1 MVAKPIDE
9 YNELIRK
16 YYGLIELTDSELNEA
31 IEQLSS
37 AIDNLESIMDYIR
50 AQKVIRD
57 RINCWIK
64 NYGDLYD
71 FNCHQSKC
79 NVIRNEISRL
89 TQMMT
94 SLDYQTL
101 ITLKKVYPCLV
112 QLQNINHQVT
122 TLKRKY
128 DKCIEPTN
136 LD

>member
-1 MVAKPIDE
+1 MMAKPIDE

-16 YYGLIELTDSELNEA
+16 YHGLIELTDSELNEA

-37 AIDNLESIMDYIR
+37 IIDNLESVMDYIR
-50 AQKVIRD
+50 AQKVMRD
-57 RINCWIK
+57 RINCWVE

-71 FNCHQSKC
+71 FNCHQSKG
-79 NVIRNEISRL
+79 NVLGNEISRL
-89 TQMMT
+89 TQMMI
-94 SLDYQTL
+94 SLDYQAL
-101 ITLKKVYPCLV
+101 IALKKIYPCLV
-112 QLQNINHQVT
+112 QLQNINHQAT